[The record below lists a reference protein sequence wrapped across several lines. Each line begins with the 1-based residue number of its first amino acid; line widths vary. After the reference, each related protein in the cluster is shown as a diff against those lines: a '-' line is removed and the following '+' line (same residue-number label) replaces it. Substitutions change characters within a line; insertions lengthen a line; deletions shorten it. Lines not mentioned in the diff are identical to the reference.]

1 MITLVMLTCKRL
13 KTFINTMEAL
23 LANCSTQ
30 FSDWI
35 VIDDNSS
42 PADRLEM
49 KERYPFINLVEKGPE
64 EKGQVTSLNK
74 IFDLVKTP
82 YVFYLEDDWELQK
95 PVDLS
100 EYLSVFFDQR
110 IKQLCFSLPWA
121 APPEGHTIYKYN
133 CTNEQPHQIE
143 YRKNYYPTYNE
154 KEVGGMPWPGFTLRP
169 ALWDIIYLRENI
181 GKFNTMLGPSYH
193 DYDYAV
199 RYALQGKK
207 VGVTPDFFNHDDT
220 ISSAFSLNEDNR
232 LWDEE
237 PVFKPFSDFPTLVVG
252 SMIDIGRTDSDG
264 REDTHYWNSLK
275 KILKL
280 PNPIVMVT
288 EKKHVKEIKK
298 LRGTY
303 PIEFVEIST
312 DYLEKTIPNLKDV
325 YKIFNSKAWKSQ
337 AEWMKDSVLANNKH
351 YIPLTL
357 IKQHYL
363 QEVSTKNPFNS
374 TQFLWLDVGICSSY
388 ELDSITIPETDS
400 KKFNMYSYPYT
411 SNTEVHGFSIA
422 GMQRY
427 AQQTTNYVC
436 RGCIF
441 GGDSQSITNVSEIY
455 NTLYLESIKE
465 GFLGTEESLYTILS
479 YQYPHYFNVHKMPNG
494 DIGNILGE
502 RNDQ

>member
-1 MITLVMLTCKRL
+1 
-13 KTFINTMEAL
+13 
-23 LANCSTQ
+23 
-30 FSDWI
+30 
-35 VIDDNSS
+35 
-42 PADRLEM
+42 
-49 KERYPFINLVEKGPE
+49 
-64 EKGQVTSLNK
+64 
-74 IFDLVKTP
+74 
-82 YVFYLEDDWELQK
+82 
-95 PVDLS
+95 
-100 EYLSVFFDQR
+100 
-110 IKQLCFSLPWA
+110 
-121 APPEGHTIYKYN
+121 
-133 CTNEQPHQIE
+133 
-143 YRKNYYPTYNE
+143 
-154 KEVGGMPWPGFTLRP
+154 
-169 ALWDIIYLRENI
+169 
-181 GKFNTMLGPSYH
+181 
-193 DYDYAV
+193 
-199 RYALQGKK
+199 
-207 VGVTPDFFNHDDT
+207 
-220 ISSAFSLNEDNR
+220 
-232 LWDEE
+232 
-237 PVFKPFSDFPTLVVG
+237 
-252 SMIDIGRTDSDG
+252 
-264 REDTHYWNSLK
+264 
-275 KILKL
+275 
-280 PNPIVMVT
+280 
-288 EKKHVKEIKK
+288 
-298 LRGTY
+298 
-303 PIEFVEIST
+303 
-312 DYLEKTIPNLKDV
+312 
-325 YKIFNSKAWKSQ
+325 
-337 AEWMKDSVLANNKH
+337 MKDSVLANNKH